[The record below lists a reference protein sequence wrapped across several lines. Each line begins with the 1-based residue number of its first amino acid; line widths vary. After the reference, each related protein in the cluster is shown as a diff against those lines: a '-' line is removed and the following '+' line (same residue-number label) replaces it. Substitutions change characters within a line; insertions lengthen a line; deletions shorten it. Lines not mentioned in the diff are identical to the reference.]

1 MPHFF
6 DRRTILTGAA
16 ATGLAATL
24 GLPRAVAQPA
34 AGAGS
39 GALTT
44 KTVPSSGVAIPVIGL
59 GTWITFNV
67 GDNADALAERTAVM
81 QAFFEAG
88 GGMIDSSPMYGSSQA
103 TIGHGLSQLGIPDTL
118 FAADKVW
125 TGSPSD
131 GPAQIAETERLWGV
145 PRLALMQV
153 HNLVGWEGHLDTLA
167 AMKAKGRI
175 GHIGITTSHG
185 RRHAEVAAIMES
197 RPIDFVQLTY
207 NLADREPEE
216 RLLPLAA
223 ERGIAVIANRPFRRG
238 ALIDAVAGQP
248 LPAVAAEIGAETWPQ
263 FLLKYIVSHPALT
276 VAIPATRRVDHLRE
290 NMAAA
295 TGPMPDAAQRRQMAL
310 AFDNL

>member
-1 MPHFF
+1 MPHSF

-24 GLPRAVAQPA
+24 GLSRAGAQPA

-39 GALTT
+39 GPLTT
-44 KTVPSSGVAIPVIGL
+44 KTVPSSGVAIPVVGL

-167 AMKAKGRI
+167 TMKAEGRI

-185 RRHAEVAAIMES
+185 RRHDEVAAIMES

-223 ERGIAVIANRPFRRG
+223 ERGIAVIG
-238 ALIDAVAGQP
+238 VG
-248 LPAVAAEIGAETWPQ
+248 TWPQ

-295 TGPMPDAAQRRQMAL
+295 TGPMPDASQRRLMTL